1 MVRIMADFAADIPAE
16 FIKEHG
22 LKVLPFY
29 INTGDKSI
37 LADENY
43 KPEEFYELIKTTDD
57 IPKTSQPSPETLESM
72 FRELSAEG
80 EPVIYVSISA
90 NASGVFTTANL
101 IANDLKEEGLDITI
115 IDSKSFSLGIG
126 TPVMEA
132 VLMAEAGAGKE
143 EIINFLTE
151 TYERDRVYFVV
162 DDLTFLK
169 KGGRIK
175 ATTAV
180 IGDLLDIKP
189 ILYSNDGLV
198 EVYAKVRGQKKAISK
213 IVDEIIENMDN
224 PEENE
229 IVVLDADAEEKAD
242 ILVKFLEKK
251 VNAKNISRHKVGPVI
266 TCHAGLGVMGVYFKH
281 KKK

>member
-1 MVRIMADFAADIPAE
+1 MVRIMADFAADIPVE
-16 FIKEHG
+16 FIKEHS

-57 IPKTSQPSPETLESM
+57 IPKTSQPSPETLENM
-72 FRELSAEG
+72 FRELSADG
-80 EPVIYVSISA
+80 EPVVYVSISA
-90 NASGVFTTANL
+90 NASGVFTTANM
-101 IANDLKEEGLDITI
+101 IANELREEGLDITI

-132 VLMAEAGAGKE
+132 VLMAEAGAEKE

-198 EVYAKVRGQKKAISK
+198 EVYAKVRGQKKAVSK

-229 IVVLDADAEEKAD
+229 IVVLDADADEKAD

>member
-57 IPKTSQPSPETLESM
+57 IPKTSQPSPETLENM

-224 PEENE
+224 PEENK

-251 VNAKNISRHKVGPVI
+251 VNAKNISRHKVGAVI

>member
-1 MVRIMADFAADIPAE
+1 MVRIMADFAADMPAE

-57 IPKTSQPSPETLESM
+57 IPKTSQPSPETLENM

-229 IVVLDADAEEKAD
+229 ILVLDADAEEKAD

-251 VNAKNISRHKVGPVI
+251 VNPKKISRHKVGAVI

>member
-57 IPKTSQPSPETLESM
+57 IPKTSQPSPETLENM

-143 EIINFLTE
+143 EIISFLTE

-229 IVVLDADAEEKAD
+229 ILVLDADAEEKAD

-251 VNAKNISRHKVGPVI
+251 VKPKKISRHKVGPVI

>member
-1 MVRIMADFAADIPAE
+1 MVRIMADYAADIPAD

-22 LKVLPFY
+22 IKILPFY
-29 INTGDKSI
+29 INTSDKSI
-37 LADENY
+37 LADVNY
-43 KPEEFYELIKTTDD
+43 TPEEFYELIKSTDE
-57 IPKTSQPSPETLESM
+57 IPKTSQCTPEFIEDL
-72 FRELSAEG
+72 FRELSADG
-80 EPVIYVSISA
+80 EPVVYVSISA
-90 NASGVFTTANL
+90 NASGVVSTANMV
-101 IANDLKEEGLDITI
+101 ANNLREEGRDITI

-126 TPVMEA
+126 KPVMEA

-143 EIINFLTE
+143 EIISFLTE

-162 DDLTFLK
+162 DDLTFLR

-198 EVYAKVRGQKKAISK
+198 EVYGKVRGGKKAISK
-213 IVDEIIENMDN
+213 IVDEAVENMDN

-229 IVVLDADAEEKAD
+229 VIVLEAEAKDKAEVV
-242 ILVKFLEKK
+242 VKLLEKK
-251 VNAKNISRHKVGPVI
+251 LNPKKISVYPVGPVI
-266 TCHAGLGVMGVYFKH
+266 TCHTGLGVMGIYFKH